1 MKMSWRSRVSTHA
14 ASRGCRGADLFFLF
28 SPGIKSLCKSLN
40 IQLVEIT
47 ETVYGSRSLIY
58 ICTLPFLASNSPGGR
73 SRPRGPTATR
83 DAPLCSPLT
92 HLIQQIQQC
101 GPTFHT
107 ASRRPET
114 TSPTAR
120 AVPSPSCF
128 NLRIRMAHVIWRP
141 SPCTFALRRVS
152 ELTLVS
158 RA

>member
-14 ASRGCRGADLFFLF
+14 APRGCRGADLFFLF

-114 TSPTAR
+114 TSPTRTGRSQSFMLHEPPHPYGA
-120 AVPSPSCF
+120 C
-128 NLRIRMAHVIWRP
+128 NLVLAA
-141 SPCTFALRRVS
+141 CTFGG
-152 ELTLVS
+152 
-158 RA
+158 